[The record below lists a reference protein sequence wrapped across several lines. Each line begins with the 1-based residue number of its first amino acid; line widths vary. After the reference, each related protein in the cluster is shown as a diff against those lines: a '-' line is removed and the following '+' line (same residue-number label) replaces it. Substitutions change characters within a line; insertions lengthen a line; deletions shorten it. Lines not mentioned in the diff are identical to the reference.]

1 MTKFDIKKYKSLSVL
16 FWNNMQKTSSKIH
29 YVNFCYM
36 QFIHG
41 GMSRKFMHTT
51 IHYFGGR
58 GEKSALWF
66 KIACWRRPKIDEY
79 LVISIDSDFW
89 VIFNQCMPFGRES
102 IIIIFGSYTYMF
114 GQKVDLHPRIL
125 YAYNRKIK
133 AHACPKRY
141 LLVDKIIRI

>member
-79 LVISIDSDFW
+79 LVISIDFQSMHAFRSRINNHHIRFIYIY
-89 VIFNQCMPFGRES
+89 VRPKSGSSPQNIVRIQPQNKGACMS
-102 IIIIFGSYTYMF
+102 
-114 GQKVDLHPRIL
+114 QKV
-125 YAYNRKIK
+125 
-133 AHACPKRY
+133 
-141 LLVDKIIRI
+141 LVSW

>member
-16 FWNNMQKTSSKIH
+16 FWSNMQKTSSKIH
-29 YVNFCYM
+29 YVNFCSM

-79 LVISIDSDFW
+79 LVISIDSDF

-102 IIIIFGSYTYMF
+102 IIIIFG
-114 GQKVDLHPRIL
+114 QKLDLHPQNIVRIQPQ
-125 YAYNRKIK
+125 NKERM
-133 AHACPKRY
+133 HVPKGTC
-141 LLVDKIIRI
+141 